1 MGAVVSGLVAVAA
14 AIPSLIRLF
23 SRPPAPDPTHT
34 EIVKTDKLVKE
45 TEERE
50 ESAGI
55 AKQEADRLAKEA
67 DMNTQRAQE
76 AQVAL
81 DAARAEAERF
91 RREAGDERIAAER
104 AAEVAKEEAKRRE
117 AEIREEAR
125 KAAEAVEREVLR
137 REQLAEEE
145 NRRAEEAR
153 RLAEEAA
160 RVAMEEAQVAL
171 EAKADLERQLREG
184 IQPIVMPTA
193 AELED
198 AKRRIGYQEG
208 LYHFAVAGVAGSGKS
223 SLINALRG
231 MRNGQAG
238 AAATGITET
247 TLTVARLPD
256 PDPKHPF
263 VWYDIPGAG
272 TLKVEDWLYFHKQ
285 GLYVFDALVVL
296 VDNRFTKTD
305 IAILRNARLFK
316 IPCYIVRSKADVH
329 IRNIMRERGYE
340 SDDEE
345 YDVEDREKLE
355 EQARDFF
362 VKETR
367 HNVQQNLRDA
377 VLPQQRVYVVSNSKM
392 LSAIKGNAPLANSK
406 KAKKFVDEYDF
417 LLDVLRDADRRRGSG
432 AAANQSSK

>member
-1 MGAVVSGLVAVAA
+1 MGAVVSGLVALAA
-14 AIPSLIRLF
+14 AIPPLIRLF
-23 SRPPAPDPTHT
+23 NKPPAPDPTHN
-34 EIVKTDKLVKE
+34 EIAEANRLQKE
-45 TEERE
+45 KEERE
-50 ESAGI
+50 KAAQI
-55 AKQEADRLAKEA
+55 AKNEADRLSKEA
-67 DMNTQRAQE
+67 EMNAQRAQE
-76 AQVAL
+76 AQAAL
-81 DAARAEAERF
+81 DVARAEAERV
-91 RREAGDERIAAER
+91 RREAEDARIAAEH
-104 AAEVAKEEAKRRE
+104 AARVANEEAQRRE

-184 IQPIVMPTA
+184 IQPVVMPTA

-247 TLTVARLPD
+247 TLQVARLPD
-256 PDPKHPF
+256 PNPRHPF

-316 IPCYIVRSKADVH
+316 IPCYIVRSKAD
-329 IRNIMRERGYE
+329 GYE

-367 HNVQQNLRDA
+367 QNVQRNLRDA
-377 VLPQQRVYVVSNSKM
+377 VLPLQRVYIVSNSKM

-432 AAANQSSK
+432 AAATQPSN

>member
-1 MGAVVSGLVAVAA
+1 MGVVVSGLVVAA
-14 AIPSLIRLF
+14 AIPPLIRLF

-34 EIVKTDKLVKE
+34 EIVKTARLVR
-45 TEERE
+45 ERE
-50 ESAGI
+50 EQEVLAEI
-55 AKQEADRLAKEA
+55 AKQEADTLAKEA
-67 DMNTQRAQE
+67 EMNARRAQA
-76 AQVAL
+76 AQAAL
-81 DAARAEAERF
+81 DAARAEAERIKK
-91 RREAGDERIAAER
+91 EAGEAGIAAAH
-104 AAEVAKEEAKRRE
+104 AAEVAKEEAQRRE

-125 KAAEAVEREVLR
+125 KATEAVEREVLR
-137 REQLAEEE
+137 RERLAEEE

-160 RVAMEEAQVAL
+160 RVAMEEAEAAL

-184 IQPIVMPTA
+184 IQPVVRPTG

-198 AKRRIGYQEG
+198 ARRRIGYQEG

-223 SLINALRG
+223 SLINALLG

-296 VDNRFTKTD
+296 VDNRFTRTD

-329 IRNIMRERGYE
+329 IRNVMRERGYE

-362 VKETR
+362 VRETR
-367 HNVQQNLRDA
+367 QNVQRNLRDA
-377 VLPQQRVYVVSNSKM
+377 VLPQQRVYIVSNSKM
-392 LSAIKGNAPLANSK
+392 LSAIKGNAPLSNSK

-432 AAANQSSK
+432 AGATQPSN